1 MIALT
6 ATASLET
13 QAIIKKSLCMTD
25 SLDVIISPNKPNIKY
40 TVNSCDTGDVRINF
54 AWLIQLL
61 IEKGIETPRMII
73 FFRKVEYM
81 STVYKH
87 VVYELRNSDAYKQ
100 RDENSRLIDMFHM
113 KTTDSVKESIC
124 KSYQEQFGSLRVVL
138 CTTSFS
144 MGLDVKGVDT
154 VVHYGPANDLED
166 YIQETGRAGRNLSD
180 KCHAVLMRYKRCTGS
195 KNISADMKNYVTST
209 TCRRI
214 QILKP
219 FMHETVRNSIC
230 PTVSH
235 DCCDICA
242 NTCRCSVLCS
252 GKLCTVSE
260 YMEKSKQILSSSP
273 SSSEEDSTGFLT
285 DSDFEGYISR
295 KPRVLSSDDS
305 SD

>member
-113 KTTDSVKESIC
+113 KTTDSVKESIW
-124 KSYQEQFGSLRVVL
+124 
-138 CTTSFS
+138 
-144 MGLDVKGVDT
+144 
-154 VVHYGPANDLED
+154 
-166 YIQETGRAGRNLSD
+166 
-180 KCHAVLMRYKRCTGS
+180 
-195 KNISADMKNYVTST
+195 
-209 TCRRI
+209 
-214 QILKP
+214 
-219 FMHETVRNSIC
+219 
-230 PTVSH
+230 
-235 DCCDICA
+235 
-242 NTCRCSVLCS
+242 
-252 GKLCTVSE
+252 
-260 YMEKSKQILSSSP
+260 
-273 SSSEEDSTGFLT
+273 
-285 DSDFEGYISR
+285 
-295 KPRVLSSDDS
+295 
-305 SD
+305 